1 MCATNNDKTRIMFKQ
16 IFLTLACS
24 IIVNGCS
31 SHQQTVTP
39 PPPIELR
46 GVWLTNVDSRVLE
59 SRESIAEAMQFLAD
73 HHFNVVFPVVWN
85 KGMTLYRSAVMKGM
99 FGIEIDTLSAY
110 AKRDPLAEVIQEAHK
125 RNIAVI
131 PWFEYGFAASYQ
143 DSGGHILRAKPHWAA
158 RDRHGR
164 LLTKN
169 GFEWMNA
176 FHPEVQ
182 EFMLSLITEVV
193 RNYPVDG
200 VQGDDRL
207 PAQPIE
213 GGYDSLTAALYA
225 ETHAGSQPPLDFRET
240 HWKYWRAV
248 RLNSF
253 AEQVYRRVKAFKA
266 DVVVSWSPGVYPW
279 SLDEYLQDW
288 RSWFNPNV
296 YGEVFGDL
304 AHPQIYRYNIE
315 QYKQT
320 LDTQHRDSMRVH
332 NRKRYIYPGVLLSVG
347 DYLIP
352 EEYLKEAVRYNRY
365 CGYNGEVFFFYEG
378 LRKNNGRLAK
388 VLKEHFYTRPARLP
402 FPPAGLTAY
411 AGGR

>member
-1 MCATNNDKTRIMFKQ
+1 MPINNDKTHLMFKQ
-16 IFLTLACS
+16 KFFPVILCCIAFA
-24 IIVNGCS
+24 GCS
-31 SHQQTVTP
+31 SQQQAVTL

-85 KGMTLYRSAVMKGM
+85 KGMTLYRSEVMKQM
-99 FGIEIDTLSAY
+99 FGFEIDTLAAY
-110 AKRDPLAEVIQEAHK
+110 AGRDPLAEVIEEAHK

-131 PWFEYGFAASYQ
+131 PWFEFGFAASYQ
-143 DSGGHILRAKPHWAA
+143 DNGGHILRAKPHWAA
-158 RDRHGR
+158 RDREGK

-193 RNYPVDG
+193 RNYNIDG

-213 GGYDSLTAALYA
+213 GGYDSLTVALYA
-225 ETHAGSQPPLDFRET
+225 ETHAGNTPPMDFRET

-253 AEQVYRRVKAFKA
+253 VEKVYRRVKAFKP
-266 DVVVSWSPGVYPW
+266 DVVVSWSPSVFPW

-304 AHPQIYRYNIE
+304 AHPQVYRYDIE
-315 QYKQT
+315 RYKQT

-332 NRKRYIYPGVLLSVG
+332 NKNRYLYPGILLNVG
-347 DYLIP
+347 DYLMP
-352 EEYLKEAVRYNRY
+352 EEYLREAVRYNRY
-365 CGYNGEVFFFYEG
+365 SGYNGEVFFFYEG
-378 LRKNNGRLAK
+378 LRKQNDKMAK
-388 VLKEHFYTRPARLP
+388 VLKEHFYKGPARLP
-402 FPPAGLTAY
+402 FSPAGMKATA
-411 AGGR
+411 AQR